1 MKIALFQPD
10 IPGNVGAIM
19 RLGACFAVS
28 IEIIGPLGFPF
39 DRRII
44 RRVALDYIDHVNIQH
59 YATWKDFLLNHK
71 KSNDRII
78 LLSTKASRRYDKIE
92 FKTSDTLLLGQE
104 SGGVTSEVRSEVDE
118 CVRIP
123 LVSKMRSLNVASACA
138 IELGEALRQTS
149 NFAGEAHE

>member
-1 MKIALFQPD
+1 M
-10 IPGNVGAIM
+10 
-19 RLGACFAVS
+19 
-28 IEIIGPLGFPF
+28 
-39 DRRII
+39 
-44 RRVALDYIDHVNIQH
+44 
-59 YATWKDFLLNHK
+59 
-71 KSNDRII
+71 
-78 LLSTKASRRYDKIE
+78 STKASSRYDKFE

-138 IELGEALRQTS
+138 IVLGEALRQTN